1 MKAGK
6 ISYAGV
12 GVAVGGVIGFL
23 GVMVGWFKFSF
34 PLGNGT
40 ATVTLHG
47 TADWTGA
54 AAMIAA
60 FGAFAFGGA
69 YLLVDDAKLKKLTSI
84 LMGASSA
91 FLLMFSIFGYTRISD
106 AVGAPAAVF
115 TSGAGKGIVI
125 SFAGGVVALVGS
137 LLASRESSESPEAKA
152 EAESHPAA
160 AGVVEA

>member
-40 ATVTLHG
+40 ATVSLHG
-47 TADWTGA
+47 TADWTGT

-69 YLLVDDAKLKKLTSI
+69 YLLVDDAKLKKLTSV

-91 FLLMFSIFGYTRISD
+91 FLLMFSIFGFTRISD
-106 AVGAPAAVF
+106 AVGVPAAVF
-115 TSGAGKGIVI
+115 TSGAGKGLAV
-125 SFAGGVVALVGS
+125 SFVGGVIALVGS
-137 LLASRESSESPEAKA
+137 LLASRESTESPEAQA
-152 EAESHPAA
+152 EAEAQPQP

>member
-23 GVMVGWFKFSF
+23 GVMVGWFKVSF

-40 ATVTLHG
+40 ATLSLHG
-47 TADWTGA
+47 TADWTGTA
-54 AAMIAA
+54 ALIAA

-69 YLLVDDAKLKKLTSI
+69 YLLVADAKLKKLVGV

-106 AVGAPAAVF
+106 AVGTPAAVF
-115 TSGAGKGIVI
+115 TSGAGKGLAV

-137 LLASRESSESPEAKA
+137 LLASRESVDSPEATTEA
-152 EAESHPAA
+152 EAQP

>member
-40 ATVTLHG
+40 ATVSLHG
-47 TADWTGA
+47 TADWTGTA
-54 AAMIAA
+54 ALIAA

-69 YLLVDDAKLKKLTSI
+69 YLLVDDAKLKKLMSV

-91 FLLMFSIFGYTRISD
+91 CLLMFSIFGYTRISD
-106 AVGAPAAVF
+106 AVGIPAAQF

-137 LLASRESSESPEAKA
+137 LLASRESTEPAEKA
-152 EAESHPAA
+152 EPQPAP

>member
-23 GVMVGWFKFSF
+23 GVIVGWFKFSF

-47 TADWTGA
+47 TADWTGT

-69 YLLVDDAKLKKLTSI
+69 YLLVADVKLKKLTSI

-91 FLLMFSIFGYTRISD
+91 FLLMFSIYGYTRISD
-106 AVGAPAAVF
+106 AVGVPAAQF
-115 TSGAGKGIVI
+115 TSGAGKGIVL
-125 SFAGGVVALVGS
+125 SFVGGVIALVGS
-137 LLASRESSESPEAKA
+137 LLASRESTESPEAHA
-152 EAESHPAA
+152 EAEAPPQP

>member
-40 ATVTLHG
+40 ATVSLHG
-47 TADWTGA
+47 TADWTGT

-69 YLLVDDAKLKKLTSI
+69 YLLVADAKLKKLTSV

-106 AVGAPAAVF
+106 AVGAPAAIF
-115 TSGAGKGIVI
+115 TSGAGKGLAI
-125 SFAGGVVALVGS
+125 SFAGGVVGLVGS
-137 LLASRESSESPEAKA
+137 LLASRESTESPEA
-152 EAESHPAA
+152 EAQPRA

>member
-23 GVMVGWFKFSF
+23 GVVVGWFKFSF

-40 ATVTLHG
+40 ATVSLHG
-47 TADWTGA
+47 TADWTGTA
-54 AAMIAA
+54 ALIAA
-60 FGAFAFGGA
+60 IGAFAFGGA
-69 YLLVDDAKLKKLTSI
+69 YLLVADTKLKKLMSV

-91 FLLMFSIFGYTRISD
+91 FLLMFSIYGFTRIND
-106 AVGAPAAVF
+106 AVGVPAAVF
-115 TSGAGKGIVI
+115 SSGAGKGLAV

-137 LLASRESSESPEAKA
+137 LLASRESTESLEANADTETQPK
-152 EAESHPAA
+152 A